1 MAKLRKQ
8 FLLTPALA
16 VALKRLQARWA
27 LPTMVQTIE
36 QMIRICCKAEQIDI

>member
-27 LPTMVQTIE
+27 LPTME